1 MQWHLTRI
9 IYPSYRG
16 RPWNTIQPNYTPVVI
31 DMIDGFG
38 EDNGGSENLEIDNVD
53 GYSIRQ
59 VEDALLGQKTWNDW
73 RNKIKNDY
81 ANAQEINLD
90 KLFKSYE

>member
-1 MQWHLTRI
+1 
-9 IYPSYRG
+9 
-16 RPWNTIQPNYTPVVI
+16 
-31 DMIDGFG
+31 MIDGFG